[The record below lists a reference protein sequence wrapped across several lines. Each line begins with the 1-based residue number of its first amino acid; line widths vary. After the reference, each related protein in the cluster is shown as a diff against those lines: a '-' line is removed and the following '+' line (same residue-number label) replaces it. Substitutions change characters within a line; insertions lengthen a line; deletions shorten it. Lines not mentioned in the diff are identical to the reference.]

1 MSSLICLHLLLCS
14 GAFFVPLK
22 RIVVDLAIRLPFP
35 LSAYWGHT
43 TTTPLYDDDDDD
55 ALATMDYLMADLMTI
70 LSTRV
75 FWDDSRAHVRLRWKT
90 TKRAISFTV
99 PETFCKTDVREYN
112 TLFTLSELLFWISL
126 YTKYPTYRPPS
137 KYTFSTFLFSP
148 RCFKITHTAPQL
160 LSKKQVTFFFNLRF
174 CCLKVVWSI
183 YLITHIYTRLLG
195 VDTVYKTSK

>member
-43 TTTPLYDDDDDD
+43 TTTTTPLYWPMIDVNDDDDDDDD
-55 ALATMDYLMADLMTI
+55 ADADALTTMDSMADWL
-70 LSTRV
+70 
-75 FWDDSRAHVRLRWKT
+75 DDDDDDPVNACLLDDASRAHVHLRWKT

-112 TLFTLSELLFWISL
+112 TLFTLSELLYFFLDKSIYEISHISSPFQI
-126 YTKYPTYRPPS
+126 Y
-137 KYTFSTFLFSP
+137 FSTFLFSP
-148 RCFKITHTAPQL
+148 RCFKITHRSQL
-160 LSKKQVTFFFNLRF
+160 LSKKQVTFY
-174 CCLKVVWSI
+174 W
-183 YLITHIYTRLLG
+183 
-195 VDTVYKTSK
+195 